1 MVLPVAPKAHVLRI
15 LFTCAV
21 FVFVALQTVAG
32 STLAAM
38 RSNPKANTKSDL
50 NHLRKGGAGGWR
62 DVFTVRESEAFD
74 AIYRQKM
81 KGSGLK
87 MDFGEGLVM

>member
-1 MVLPVAPKAHVLRI
+1 MKN
-15 LFTCAV
+15 
-21 FVFVALQTVAG
+21 
-32 STLAAM
+32 
-38 RSNPKANTKSDL
+38 NPKANIHPCK

-74 AIYRQKM
+74 KIYREQM
-81 KGSGLK
+81 QGSGLR